1 MLTASNAGHEYPALH
16 RKGRP
21 FELLKDKHGFVLG
34 VMENAKYREYEI
46 QLEAGDEIFL
56 YTDGVPE
63 ANDSAGA
70 LYGTERMLDALNRSD
85 TKELKGLM
93 ETVRQDVDRFA
104 AGAEQFDDLTMM
116 CLRFLGAT

>member
-46 QLEAGDEIFL
+46 QLEAGD
-56 YTDGVPE
+56 D
-63 ANDSAGA
+63 
-70 LYGTERMLDALNRSD
+70 MLDALNRSD
-85 TKELKGLM
+85 TKELKGLL